1 MQDYSL
7 NQIKRM
13 EQEATRRAREYNSRA
28 KPPTN
33 VQNKS
38 YENQPQITQNNTN
51 KPHQKEREPCGDMGL
66 EREPQQ
72 KKRGSFS
79 FLNALDIKKLIGE
92 NSEQAML
99 LLLILI
105 LSNDNTCDEYLIY
118 ALIYIML

>member
-28 KPPTN
+28 KPRSDF
-33 VQNKS
+33 QNKS
-38 YENQPQITQNNTN
+38 HENQPQITQNNTN
-51 KPHQKEREPCGDMGL
+51 KPPQK

>member
-7 NQIKRM
+7 NQIKKM

-28 KPPTN
+28 KPISDI
-33 VQNKS
+33 QIKS
-38 YENQPQITQNNTN
+38 PENQNQPQFTQKSSNSD
-51 KPHQKEREPCGDMGL
+51 KPHQKEK
-66 EREPQQ
+66 EPQQ

-92 NSEQAML
+92 NSEQALL

>member
-1 MQDYSL
+1 
-7 NQIKRM
+7 M
-13 EQEATRRAREYNSRA
+13 ENGSGFPRC
-28 KPPTN
+28 
-33 VQNKS
+33 
-38 YENQPQITQNNTN
+38 ITQ
-51 KPHQKEREPCGDMGL
+51 KDQDEISGKEEQGVYKKAPQL

-72 KKRGSFS
+72 KNRGSFS

>member
-1 MQDYSL
+1 MDNYSY

-28 KPPTN
+28 KPPEN
-33 VQNKS
+33 VMQSHTKS
-38 YENQPQITQNNTN
+38 HENGQKMAENRSKIHENHGQNTN
-51 KPHQKEREPCGDMGL
+51 FEPKKPQKRD
-66 EREPQQ
+66 
-72 KKRGSFS
+72 SFS
-79 FLNALDIKKLIGE
+79 FLNALDLKKLIGE

-105 LSNDNTCDEYLIY
+105 LSNDNTCDEYLLY